1 MIGLDTN
8 FLVRYIVHDDVQQ
21 LSKVLQTIANRL
33 TDQSPGFVSLVTVME
48 TVWVLSSFYKFTDAE
63 IAQAMERLLQTE
75 VLFVQNEREVY
86 AAMEALRSGQ
96 GSFNDA
102 LIGALGSWARCTTTL
117 TFDKRASRLQGFE
130 LIA

>member
-33 TDQSPGFVSLVTVME
+33 TDQNPGFVSLVTVME

-75 VLFVQNEREVY
+75 VLFVQNEREVH

-96 GSFNDA
+96 GSFDDA
-102 LIGALGSWARCTTTL
+102 LIGTLGLWAGCTTTL